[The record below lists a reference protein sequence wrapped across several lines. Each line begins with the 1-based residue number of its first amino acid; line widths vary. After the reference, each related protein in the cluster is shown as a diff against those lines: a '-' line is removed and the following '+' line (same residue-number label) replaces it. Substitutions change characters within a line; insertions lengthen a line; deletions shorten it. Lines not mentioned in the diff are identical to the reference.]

1 MSIVRSPA
9 TDPRMA
15 ANILESLRLMKPA
28 DLERFGEMH
37 KSDPYMFSLAFNES
51 NIRKKVGASAQM
63 QGAQQPPV
71 NEQALQGMRADAS
84 VAAPED
90 SGIAQLNTG
99 DMNYADGGIVAFA
112 GGGKSVAAPS
122 FDDALDAEGVTD
134 PTQRAFLKSLYAQ
147 ESSSGKKATTS
158 NRGAVGGMQI
168 LPGTFKEVA
177 DPGMDI
183 RNPLDN
189 MRAGIRY
196 GMKGYQAAKGDPV
209 LAGAHYYGGPGGL
222 QALAAGAARKDP
234 VNPTAPDTRQYGES
248 IAKRMAAM
256 LPIGSA
262 QAAQTLSP
270 TPDLVSQI
278 PAGGTS
284 GAPTPAARDD
294 RSYFG
299 KLADTAGIPEEYQ
312 RNISNTLSALGG
324 FSMPTAWASK
334 AANLASKGL
343 EPTAEAVATA
353 ARLKQVAE
361 TPRLMPP
368 AKAGLEALDQ
378 AAQATRASATAAR
391 QARGLAAD
399 VQAAK
404 GAEQSVDAA
413 TRSAQLARE
422 MEAALRAKSAATGIN
437 AAKVANVGRGVTG
450 MQALD
455 QALREDTG
463 AGEAVPPMAKETFRK
478 LEREPSAPPT
488 PIAPEQKKELTAAAK
503 ATMTPEERKESGFT
517 SDDWL
522 TLGFS
527 LLSSKSPQFME
538 ALGSAGL
545 ATLAGKQAR
554 TKAGLEA
561 QKTAADIAQS
571 GAMSKYYGAAADRY
585 AAEDRPAAQ
594 MRKELAAAYLKLES
608 DIMLKL
614 DPVKMA
620 AAKRQVD
627 AEIAAR
633 YPELAD
639 TIGGAGP
646 SLDLTKWG
654 TPAKI

>member
-51 NIRKKVGASAQM
+51 NIRKKVGANAQM
-63 QGAQQPPV
+63 QSAQQPPV

-84 VAAPED
+84 VAMPED

-122 FDDALDAEGVTD
+122 FDEALDAEGVTD

-248 IAKRMAAM
+248 IAKRMTAL

-262 QAAQTLSP
+262 QAAQ
-270 TPDLVSQI
+270 
-278 PAGGTS
+278 
-284 GAPTPAARDD
+284 PAA
-294 RSYFG
+294 
-299 KLADTAGIPEEYQ
+299 A
-312 RNISNTLSALGG
+312 
-324 FSMPTAWASK
+324 
-334 AANLASKGL
+334 
-343 EPTAEAVATA
+343 
-353 ARLKQVAE
+353 
-361 TPRLMPP
+361 P
-368 AKAGLEALDQ
+368 AKAAPEDDGTVYDPMSGLPMYQGLPRESETPSWAALKDVLRPVGKGVVK
-378 AAQATRASATAAR
+378 AAKFITSAPDT
-391 QARGLAAD
+391 AAD
-399 VQAAK
+399 VAPAAP
-404 GAEQSVDAA
+404 
-413 TRSAQLARE
+413 
-422 MEAALRAKSAATGIN
+422 
-437 AAKVANVGRGVTG
+437 
-450 MQALD
+450 
-455 QALREDTG
+455 
-463 AGEAVPPMAKETFRK
+463 PPMAKENFRK
-478 LEREPSAPPT
+478 LEREPSAPPAS
-488 PIAPEQKKELTAAAK
+488 IAPEQKKELTAAAK